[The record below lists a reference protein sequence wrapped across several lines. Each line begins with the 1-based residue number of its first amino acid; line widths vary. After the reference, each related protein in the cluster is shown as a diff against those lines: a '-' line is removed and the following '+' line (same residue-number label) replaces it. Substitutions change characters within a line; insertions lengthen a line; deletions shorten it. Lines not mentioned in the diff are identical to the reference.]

1 MNSNEARQIV
11 EDGLEQKKIQ
21 RQQRAEELDN
31 QERLLRITIN
41 DNHQDAKKAEA
52 KKQQK
57 LMDDARKR
65 REAWAKEQADRVAR
79 TMAAEQ
85 AVNYYGVLC
94 LVILLVAAIFRVNFF
109 VSLALVLGMG
119 AVFAAYIFRIYFPF
133 KEVKK

>member
-1 MNSNEARQIV
+1 MSSNEARQIV

-41 DNHQDAKKAEA
+41 DNHKDAKKAEA